1 MFNLRQLR
9 YFVAVAETEHVGRA
23 AEILN
28 ISQSPLSRQILELEA
43 DLGLD
48 LFHRSKKRLK
58 LTAVGR
64 DFLAESKILL
74 ARADRLARKV
84 DAIGQGRTGALIVG
98 YVDGAIHSEV
108 IASTLKSG
116 DERIRSID
124 LRLLPMRSKE
134 QFEKL
139 ESGEIDISL
148 AYQKPFDLDR
158 FISTQI
164 HSEPFVLAAPAQF
177 NLATNYHAD
186 ELDGQNFVWL
196 PEKEFVQARADFLKD
211 CLQAGFKPNISLEA
225 TGPLAALDLVRA
237 GLGFAVVQESLQRL
251 RFEDVSFRN
260 LPSTYPG
267 KLEIFLSHRRDP
279 TPVEQVFLDA
289 IRRLPEAPSL
299 QQPKDVEPRDH
310 ASKAPLSL

>member
-84 DAIGQGRTGALIVG
+84 DALGQGRTGALIVG

-139 ESGEIDISL
+139 ESGEIDIS
-148 AYQKPFDLDR
+148 
-158 FISTQI
+158 
-164 HSEPFVLAAPAQF
+164 
-177 NLATNYHAD
+177 
-186 ELDGQNFVWL
+186 
-196 PEKEFVQARADFLKD
+196 KE
-211 CLQAGFKPNISLEA
+211 
-225 TGPLAALDLVRA
+225 
-237 GLGFAVVQESLQRL
+237 
-251 RFEDVSFRN
+251 
-260 LPSTYPG
+260 
-267 KLEIFLSHRRDP
+267 
-279 TPVEQVFLDA
+279 
-289 IRRLPEAPSL
+289 
-299 QQPKDVEPRDH
+299 
-310 ASKAPLSL
+310 